1 MPRERFKCL
10 LRFLRFDDCSTRLE
24 RIQTDKPAPIRWLF
38 DNIQL
43 LFLKYYKLGKF
54 LTIDERSARYRGRCG
69 FRDSCSRNQE
79 KHGIKI
85 WIIADSL
92 TYYPI
97 KLEVYV
103 GKQSASNKTEDLV
116 MRLSQNLRPSHVLIS
131 DNYFTSLK
139 LLERLLSEHKILYF
153 GTLQHNRKEVPKTM
167 KTLKGIPKFTSQFI
181 SYKGSKML
189 SYVRNYNAY
198 KSGVDSLDQKISAL
212 RPYRTTRRWPCVIF
226 FDLVAYILQASWV
239 IYCLKYPD

>member
-1 MPRERFKCL
+1 M
-10 LRFLRFDDCSTRLE
+10 
-24 RIQTDKPAPIRWLF
+24 
-38 DNIQL
+38 
-43 LFLKYYKLGKF
+43 
-54 LTIDERSARYRGRCG
+54 
-69 FRDSCSRNQE
+69 
-79 KHGIKI
+79 KI

-103 GKQSASNKTEDLV
+103 GKQSASNKIEDLV
-116 MRLSQNLRPSHVLIS
+116 MPLSQNLRASHVLIS

-167 KTLKGIPKFTSQFI
+167 KTLKGIPEFTSQFI
-181 SYKGSKML
+181 SYQGSRML

-198 KSGVDSLDQKISAL
+198 KSGVDSLVSKISAF
-212 RPYRTTRRWPCVIF
+212 RPYRRTRRWPCVIF
-226 FDLVAYILQASWV
+226 FDLVAYVLQASYV
-239 IYCLKYPD
+239 IYCLKYTDLKLLSRRI